1 MKILNALLL
10 ILKNFKFVFRQFYWE
25 WFACFD
31 KKSYGHFG
39 KNIELIPP
47 IYWGGGVK
55 RTYLSDNVTIKGHL
69 RLIVAGEEGKFVMKK
84 HSGAARGLTVV
95 INAHPTYPQI
105 GQWNRYSHKYD
116 QNKDVVVEED
126 VWIAANV
133 TLLAG
138 VTVGRGSIVG
148 AGSVCRKS
156 VPPYAIVMGNPAK
169 IVGFKYTPEEVIEHE
184 KALYPEEERLPFE
197 KLQRNYEKYYLKRI
211 TEIAKYVKQ

>member
-1 MKILNALLL
+1 MKVLNVMLT
-10 ILKNFKFVFRQFYWE
+10 IVKNFRWVLKHIYWE
-25 WFACFD
+25 WFACFN
-31 KKSYGHFG
+31 KKAYGHLG
-39 KNIELIPP
+39 KNVHLVPP
-47 IYWGGGVK
+47 IYCGMINQM
-55 RTYLSDNVTIKGHL
+55 YLYDNVHIGGHFSLIIDKGS
-69 RLIVAGEEGKFVMKK
+69 KFVMKK
-84 HSGAARGLTVV
+84 NSGTARGLTVV
-95 INAHPTYPQI
+95 TNAHPTYPQI
-105 GQWNRYSHKYD
+105 GQWNRYSHKDD

-169 IVGFKYTPEEVIEHE
+169 VVGFKYTPEEVIEHE

-197 KLQRNYEKYYLKRI
+197 KLQRNYEKYYLKKI